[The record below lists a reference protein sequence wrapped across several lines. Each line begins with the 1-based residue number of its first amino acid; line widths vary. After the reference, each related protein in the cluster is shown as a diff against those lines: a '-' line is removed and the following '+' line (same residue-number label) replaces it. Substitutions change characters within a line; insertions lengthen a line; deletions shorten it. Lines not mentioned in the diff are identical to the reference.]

1 MGNDGFED
9 SGFDSLFDDV
19 GFDSAGFGNDDGF
32 DNSDGFDT
40 SSGFDSFDSG
50 DDGLE
55 GSSGFSGADAQNNGG
70 ASISEDDLGNAFDNS
85 LEDNQ
90 ETPENGNEHGGLKKQ
105 AIIMVVVGVVAL
117 LLVIAI
123 ASAVGRHS
131 SSNNAADSSNNSV
144 NNNVVAQ
151 TPDNSANT
159 RVDIS
164 DNNDYSNSNNTN
176 NNSTNN
182 NDASTSTDEN
192 SVKYVQDENQFNWVE
207 ITNNEDVQIE
217 DNYSDMTFTVTGL
230 KFYARSVD
238 TNNNLVIKCVV
249 SGSISGLSGTY
260 TLDVPYNKGVRL
272 VVGNSFTV
280 HVQLGTYNGKTV
292 VCDMK
297 Y

>member
-9 SGFDSLFDDV
+9 SGFDSLFDD
-19 GFDSAGFGNDDGF
+19 GGF
-32 DNSDGFDT
+32 DNSDGFDSSDLGDDST
-40 SSGFDSFDSG
+40 DESSGFN
-50 DDGLE
+50 
-55 GSSGFSGADAQNNGG
+55 DAGVQNNGG

-85 LEDNQ
+85 LEDSQ
-90 ETPENGNEHGGLKKQ
+90 DAPEDDNGHGGLKKQ
-105 AIIMVVVGVVAL
+105 AIIMVAVGVVAL

-123 ASAVGRHS
+123 ASAVERHN
-131 SSNNAADSSNNSV
+131 SNNTDV
-144 NNNVVAQ
+144 HNNNVISQ
-151 TPDNSANT
+151 TPNNPVQAPDDSANT

-164 DNNDYSNSNNTN
+164 DDNTN
-176 NNSTNN
+176 N
-182 NDASTSTDEN
+182 DGSTSNDEN
-192 SVKYVQDENQFNWVE
+192 SVKYMQDENQFNWVE
-207 ITNNEDVQIE
+207 ITNNENVQID

-249 SGSISGLSGTY
+249 SGSVSGLSGTY

-280 HVQLGTYNGKTV
+280 HVQLGTYNNKTV

>member
-9 SGFDSLFDDV
+9 SGFDSLFDDA
-19 GFDSAGFGNDDGF
+19 GFDSAGFGDDGGF
-32 DNSDGFDT
+32 DSSDGSNT

-50 DDGLE
+50 DADLD
-55 GSSGFSGADAQNNGG
+55 GFSSTNTQNNEG
-70 ASISEDDLGNAFDNS
+70 ASISEDDLGNAFDKS
-85 LEDNQ
+85 LEDNHD
-90 ETPENGNEHGGLKKQ
+90 TPESGNEHGGLKKQ
-105 AIIMVVVGVVAL
+105 AIIMVAVGVVAL

-131 SSNNAADSSNNSV
+131 SNNTSNDNI
-144 NNNVVAQ
+144 VAQ

-164 DNNDYSNSNNTN
+164 DNNDYSSSKNTN

-182 NDASTSTDEN
+182 NDASTSNEEN
-192 SVKYVQDENQFNWVE
+192 SIKYVQDENMFNWVE

-249 SGSISGLSGTY
+249 SGSVSGLSGTY

>member
-9 SGFDSLFDDV
+9 SGFDSLFDGE
-19 GFDSAGFGNDDGF
+19 GFDSAGFGDDG
-32 DNSDGFDT
+32 GFDSSDET
-40 SSGFDSFDSG
+40 GASSGFDSFNSG
-50 DDGLE
+50 DGDSE
-55 GSSGFSGADAQNNGG
+55 GFSSANAQNNSG

-85 LEDNQ
+85 LEDNK
-90 ETPENGNEHGGLKKQ
+90 ETPESGNEHGGLKKQ

-131 SSNNAADSSNNSV
+131 SNNTVNPNNDGV

-164 DNNDYSNSNNTN
+164 DNSDYSSSNNTN

-182 NDASTSTDEN
+182 NDASTSNDEN
-192 SVKYVQDENQFNWVE
+192 SVKYVQDENMFNWVE
-207 ITNNEDVQIE
+207 ITNNENVQIE

-249 SGSISGLSGTY
+249 SGSVSGLSGTY

>member
-9 SGFDSLFDDV
+9 SGFDSLFDDG
-19 GFDSAGFGNDDGF
+19 GFDSAGFGDDG
-32 DNSDGFDT
+32 GFDSSDESGT

-50 DDGLE
+50 DADSE
-55 GSSGFSGADAQNNGG
+55 GFSGANAQNNGG

-85 LEDNQ
+85 LEDNP
-90 ETPENGNEHGGLKKQ
+90 ETPESGNEHGGLKKQ

-131 SSNNAADSSNNSV
+131 SSNTVNPNNDGV

-164 DNNDYSNSNNTN
+164 DNNDYSSSNNTN

-182 NDASTSTDEN
+182 NDASTSNDEN
-192 SVKYVQDENQFNWVE
+192 SVKYVQDENMFNWVE
-207 ITNNEDVQIE
+207 ITNNENVQIE

-249 SGSISGLSGTY
+249 SGSVSGLSGTY

>member
-9 SGFDSLFDDV
+9 SGFDSLFDDG
-19 GFDSAGFGNDDGF
+19 GFDSAGFGDDGGF
-32 DNSDGFDT
+32 DSSDGSNT

-50 DDGLE
+50 DADPD
-55 GSSGFSGADAQNNGG
+55 GFSSANAQNNGG

-85 LEDNQ
+85 LEDNHD
-90 ETPENGNEHGGLKKQ
+90 TPESGNEHGGLKKQ

-131 SSNNAADSSNNSV
+131 SNNTVNPNNDGV

-164 DNNDYSNSNNTN
+164 DNNDYSSSN

-182 NDASTSTDEN
+182 NDASTSNDEN
-192 SVKYVQDENQFNWVE
+192 SVKYVQDENMFNWVE
-207 ITNNEDVQIE
+207 ITNNENVQIE

-249 SGSISGLSGTY
+249 SGSVSGLSGTY

>member
-9 SGFDSLFDDV
+9 SGFDSLFDDG
-19 GFDSAGFGNDDGF
+19 GFDSAGFGDDG
-32 DNSDGFDT
+32 GFDSSDKSGT

-50 DDGLE
+50 DGD
-55 GSSGFSGADAQNNGG
+55 SKGFSSANAQNNGG

-85 LEDNQ
+85 LEDNT
-90 ETPENGNEHGGLKKQ
+90 ETPESGNEHGGLKKQ

-131 SSNNAADSSNNSV
+131 SNNTVNPNNDGV

-164 DNNDYSNSNNTN
+164 DNSDYSSSNNTN

-182 NDASTSTDEN
+182 NDASTSNDEN
-192 SVKYVQDENQFNWVE
+192 SVKYVQDVNMFNWVE
-207 ITNNEDVQIE
+207 ITNNENVQIE

-249 SGSISGLSGTY
+249 SGSVSGLSGTY

>member
-9 SGFDSLFDDV
+9 SGFDSLFDDG
-19 GFDSAGFGNDDGF
+19 GFDSAGFGDDGGF
-32 DNSDGFDT
+32 DNSDESST

-50 DDGLE
+50 DGDSE
-55 GSSGFSGADAQNNGG
+55 GFSGAKAQNNGG

-85 LEDNQ
+85 LEDNT
-90 ETPENGNEHGGLKKQ
+90 ETPESRNEHGGLKKQ

-131 SSNNAADSSNNSV
+131 SNNTVNPNNNGV

-164 DNNDYSNSNNTN
+164 DNNDYSSSNNTS

-182 NDASTSTDEN
+182 NDASTSNDEN
-192 SVKYVQDENQFNWVE
+192 SVKYVQDENMFNWVE
-207 ITNNEDVQIE
+207 ITNNENVQIE

-249 SGSISGLSGTY
+249 SGSVSGLSGTY